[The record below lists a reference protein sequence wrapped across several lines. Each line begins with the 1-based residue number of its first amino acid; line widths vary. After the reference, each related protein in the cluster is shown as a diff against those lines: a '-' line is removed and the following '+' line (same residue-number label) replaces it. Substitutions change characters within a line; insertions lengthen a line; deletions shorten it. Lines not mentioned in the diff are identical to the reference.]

1 MSNFNLLVGRK
12 GEELAAKYLKKKG
25 FRVLEKNFKNRFG
38 EIDLIVFKKGLLVF
52 VEVKTRVGSVDF
64 NPEWAINFNKVSRV
78 QKMAQVFLAQNKIDY
93 QDLRID
99 VVCVCLNEAGKLF
112 KIDHYKNIGYEFDVC
127 NL

>member
-99 VVCVCLNEAGKLF
+99 VVCVCLSREKKLL
-112 KIDHYKNIGYEFDVC
+112 KIDHYENMTDLTFGV
-127 NL
+127 